1 MMAEVRAHSGA
12 EQIRGAGAPG
22 ASAMSAAGPVAA
34 AAAIHFGVA
43 IFDNPAEMSSGWAC
57 RSGSRPFSFSSPSE
71 LATDV
76 IWVVSVNFGEY
87 MIRAKKFVNLRRTDF
102 LRSSLTTIASDLGR
116 RITGGSAAETV
127 GVLADVV
134 QQAVDIATHAY
145 GWQSPMSYL
154 REDMLSDDLRR
165 FLPQPE
171 KAPPHFRP
179 MLMSAYQS
187 YSKPD
192 RPPYYEPES
201 VMVTLR
207 MSRLEY
213 AQTIL
218 SSTYPESTFVYST
231 GADAQNL
238 SIAEL
243 LNPERP
249 TLIEAAVELERI
261 DPALASLVAFGSSGT
276 NRNGAVRKWI
286 SQAELIW
293 LSRLDGI
300 NIRVSSVLTSPRAK
314 LIPES
319 LRLPAKLTADPLYG
333 LSVSAGLVAESHW
346 YALSN
351 TYRNTT
357 TKTNEVTPLAV
368 WLRALDRALCFKLA
382 HKAHQAGFVVAG
394 YGNGSVT
401 VQTPR
406 ARLPELVE
414 FSAAN
419 DVAHPSFPG
428 LFREMGVDLAAVTNV
443 FACGGAHA

>member
-1 MMAEVRAHSGA
+1 MITEARAFSQA
-12 EQIRGAGAPG
+12 EQRGV
-22 ASAMSAAGPVAA
+22 SAAAVAPPSSSA
-34 AAAIHFGVA
+34 SIQFGVA
-43 IFDNPAEMSSGWAC
+43 LFDNPAEMSSGWAC
-57 RSGSRPFSFSSPSE
+57 RSGERPFSFSSPSE

-87 MIRAKKFVNLRRTDF
+87 MLRAKKFVNLRRTDF
-102 LRSSLTTIASDLGR
+102 LRSSLTTIAADLGR

-127 GVLADVV
+127 GILADVV
-134 QQAVDIATHAY
+134 QQAVDIASQAY
-145 GWQSPMSYL
+145 GWQSPMSHL
-154 REDMLSDDLRR
+154 REDMLAEDLRR
-165 FLPQPE
+165 FLTQPE
-171 KAPPHFRP
+171 KAPQHFKP

-192 RPPYYEPES
+192 RPPFYEPES

-207 MSRLEY
+207 MPRLEY
-213 AQTIL
+213 AQSIL
-218 SSTYPESTFVYST
+218 SSTYPESTFVYMT
-231 GADAQNL
+231 GASAQNL

-243 LNPERP
+243 LNPEKP

-261 DPALASLVAFGSSGT
+261 DPGLASLVAFGSSGT
-276 NRNGAVRKWI
+276 KRNGAVRKWI

-300 NIRVSSVLTSPRAK
+300 NIRVSSVLTSPKAK

-319 LRLPAKLTADPLYG
+319 LRLPPKLTADPLYS
-333 LSVSAGLVAESHW
+333 LSISAGLVAECHW

-351 TYRNTT
+351 TYFNST

-382 HKAHQAGFVVAG
+382 HKVHQAGWVVTG

-419 DVAHPSFPG
+419 GVAHPSFPG
-428 LFREMGVDLAAVTNV
+428 LFREMGVDLATATNV
-443 FACGGAHA
+443 FGPGGGLHA